1 MGKLAGRRAII
12 TGGAAGIGAA
22 AARIFAEAGA
32 RVAVFDVN
40 AEGGERVAA
49 EVRQAG
55 GDAIF
60 LPTDI
65 TQPEAVEA
73 AVAEVVERFGGL
85 EILYNNAGG
94 ATAVDGSLLEIPLEE
109 FWRTI
114 GVDLYGSFLCCRFA
128 IPRIAA
134 SVQGSDGITGSG
146 AVINSTSIRAMKG
159 TGGADAYTSAK
170 GGVLTLTRAL
180 AKQCAP
186 KRIRVNAVAPGAVL
200 TERTRAMGMTGDDDG
215 TDPARPIRTG
225 RPSEVAQ
232 VACFLASDEA
242 SLINGAVIPV
252 DSGANAY

>member
-22 AARIFAEAGA
+22 AARIFAAAGA
-32 RVAVFDVN
+32 KVAVFDVN

-49 EVRQAG
+49 EVREAG
-55 GDAIF
+55 SEAIF
-60 LPTDI
+60 LKADI

-73 AVAEVVERFGGL
+73 AVAEVAERFGGL

-94 ATAVDGSLLEIPLEE
+94 ATAVDGSLLDIPLEE
-109 FWRTI
+109 FWRTV

-134 SVQGSDGITGSG
+134 SVKGSDGITGSG

-159 TGGADAYTSAK
+159 TSGADAYTSAK

-186 KRIRVNAVAPGAVL
+186 MRIRVNAVAPGAVL

-215 TDPARPIRTG
+215 TDPLRPIRTG

-252 DSGANAY
+252 DSGASAY